1 MDAHPVTAGVL
12 GFVHGHVRLDQQLLG
27 RQLGTVQGREAD
39 ARRNSQSLVAHDG
52 CVAANEVKQVRR
64 HRARLGAIHSAEQ
77 DAELVPTQAGDR
89 VRGPQPPVQKPRDA
103 PDQLVPGVMSE
114 GIVDVFEV
122 VEVENQQRAPAPV
135 VSRLGELPGQL
146 LLEAMTVEQAGQCIV
161 ISEVLE
167 LGLKALALRD
177 VVEGHDGTQQLAAF
191 DDRRAGALDWERR
204 AVASAEDVLVYRPDL
219 ALP

>member
-1 MDAHPVTAGVL
+1 
-12 GFVHGHVRLDQQLLG
+12 
-27 RQLGTVQGREAD
+27 
-39 ARRNSQSLVAHDG
+39 
-52 CVAANEVKQVRR
+52 
-64 HRARLGAIHSAEQ
+64 
-77 DAELVPTQAGDR
+77 
-89 VRGPQPPVQKPRDA
+89 
-103 PDQLVPGVMSE
+103 
-114 GIVDVFEV
+114 IVDVFEV

-191 DDRRAGALDWERR
+191 DDRRAGALDWEGR